1 MGEERGKSSIANNPH
16 KIQSFRMA
24 AAAIEKL
31 DLEVQHGDD
40 LRGVRATP
48 ATSPFTE
55 PVVESVCP
63 IDQWCRARH
72 QVPD

>member
-1 MGEERGKSSIANNPH
+1 MGEEREKSSIAKNPH
-16 KIQSFRMA
+16 KTQSFRMA

-40 LRGVRATP
+40 LKGVRPTP
-48 ATSPFTE
+48 ATLPFTE
-55 PVVESVCP
+55 SVVGSCCP
-63 IDQWCRARH
+63 IDQRCRARH